1 MMNSEELMKLIE
13 QRQSVRSY
21 SDKPVE
27 REKLLRCIEA
37 ARLAPS
43 ASNAQPWKYIIID
56 DPTLKNQVAELAAD
70 PITSINR
77 FAVQAPVVVAVVR
90 ERANFMSYIGQT
102 LKNKEFPLIDIGIST
117 IQFCLQATAE
127 GLGTCMLGWFQEKK
141 ISKLL
146 NIPGNKRL
154 ELLITIGYAAN
165 DTIRRKVRKETSEVL
180 SFNRY

>member
-1 MMNSEELMKLIE
+1 MRLFEK
-13 QRQSVRSY
+13 RQSVRSY
-21 SDKPVE
+21 AEQLVEKDK
-27 REKLLRCIEA
+27 LMRCIEA

-43 ASNAQPWKYIIID
+43 ASNAQPWKFIIID
-56 DPTLKNQVAELAAD
+56 DPKLKNEVAALASD

-77 FAVQAPVVVAVVR
+77 FAVQSPVIVAIVR
-90 ERANFMSYIGQT
+90 ERANFMSVVGQT

-127 GLGTCMLGWFQEKK
+127 GLGTCILGWFQEKK
-141 ISKLL
+141 ISRLL

-154 ELLITIGYAAN
+154 ELLITVGYPIN
-165 DTIRRKVRKETSEVL
+165 DVIRQKVRKETNEIL